1 MNIFTELDK
10 HNIKLKVEN
19 NTFSFIIND
28 KIVKIEQKD
37 LETLLFNTLLN
48 QINLLATIQK

>member
-10 HNIKLKVEN
+10 HNIKLNVQN